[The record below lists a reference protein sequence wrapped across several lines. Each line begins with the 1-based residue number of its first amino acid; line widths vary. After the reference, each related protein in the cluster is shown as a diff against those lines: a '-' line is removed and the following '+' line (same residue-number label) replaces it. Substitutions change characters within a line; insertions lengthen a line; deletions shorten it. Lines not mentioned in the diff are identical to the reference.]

1 MWLVVVTGR
10 LLLGGNFDAT
20 LLNNGALS
28 AGADLAVHV
37 VAPGVDFTGLGQSD
51 DRARI
56 GAIFHP
62 FTFIGV
68 LGDAQMHD
76 LDDLVVAAVVW
87 GGADRGTGTDYRC

>member
-1 MWLVVVTGR
+1 MWLIVVTGW

-20 LLNNGALS
+20 LLNNGTLS

-37 VAPGVDFTGLGQSD
+37 VAPGIDFTGLGQSD
-51 DRARI
+51 DRACI
-56 GAIFHP
+56 GTILHS

-87 GGADRGTGTDYRC
+87 GGDERGAGTDYRC

>member
-1 MWLVVVTGR
+1 MWFVVVTGR

-28 AGADLAVHV
+28 ADADLAVHV

-51 DRARI
+51 DRACI
-56 GAIFHP
+56 GAILHP
-62 FTFIGV
+62 LALIGV

-76 LDDLVVAAVVW
+76 LDNLVVAAVVW
-87 GGADRGTGTDYRC
+87 GGDDRSAGTDYCC